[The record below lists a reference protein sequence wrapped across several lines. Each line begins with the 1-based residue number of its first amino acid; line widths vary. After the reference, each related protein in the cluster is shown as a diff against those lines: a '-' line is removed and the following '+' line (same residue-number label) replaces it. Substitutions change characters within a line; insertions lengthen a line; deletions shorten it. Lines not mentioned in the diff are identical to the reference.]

1 MMEPIGKY
9 LKKIQIDISQANMPT
24 TSSTDGLSPSTG
36 AVLSL
41 SKGSG
46 HGGDSRNSGFGDNAC
61 PICRGLGFITRD
73 VPVGHP
79 DFGRAIPCQC
89 KREELEA
96 TRLSDLRR
104 ASNLGMLSH
113 MTFDSFRIDI
123 DGLSAEKQKNLRQ
136 AFAQAQSFAEQPDG
150 WLIFKG
156 GYGCG
161 KTHLAAAIAN
171 RRIECSHPALFIVV
185 PDLLDHLRATFSPT
199 SEATYD
205 ERFESVRTTPL
216 LILDDLGTHA
226 ASSWAQEK
234 LYQIFNHRYNAQLPT
249 VITTNHELEEI
260 DLRLRSRMVDP
271 SLVTICTILAPDY
284 RRGMSDDLEL
294 SSLSLHQDQTF
305 GSFDL
310 RPGELDREK
319 RENLKRAYSLVRN
332 YAENPVGWLVLTG
345 TYGCGKTHLAAAI
358 ANYRADRGYP
368 PLFVTVA
375 DLLDHLR
382 ATFSPNSLVS
392 YDKLFEQVR
401 TADFLVLDDLMT
413 QSATP
418 WAREKLY
425 QLFDYRYNA
434 RLPTVITMNETLD
447 EVDPRL
453 RSRMLDRSRCTIFAM
468 SVPSYRK
475 KRN

>member
-1 MMEPIGKY
+1 
-9 LKKIQIDISQANMPT
+9 MPT
-24 TSSTDGLSPSTG
+24 MSSTDGS
-36 AVLSL
+36 
-41 SKGSG
+41 SG
-46 HGGDSRNSGFGDNAC
+46 DFKDSRSAENVC

-113 MTFDSFRIDI
+113 MTFDSFLP
-123 DGLSAEKQKNLRQ
+123 DGIGLNPEKQRNLRQ
-136 AFAQAQSFAEQPDG
+136 AFAQARSFAEDPDG
-150 WLIFKG
+150 WLILKG

-171 RRIECSHPALFIVV
+171 YRIQRGHPALFVVV

-199 SEATYD
+199 SEVRYD
-205 ERFESVRTTPL
+205 ERFESVKTTPL

-226 ASSWAQEK
+226 ASVWADEK
-234 LYQIFNHRYNAQLPT
+234 LYQILNYRYNAQLPT
-249 VITTNHELEEI
+249 VITTNYQLEEI
-260 DLRLRSRMVDP
+260 DLRLRSRMADP
-271 SLVTICTILAPDY
+271 SLSAICTILAPDF
-284 RRGMSDDLEL
+284 RRAGVGGDDSEL

-305 GSFDL
+305 DNFDM
-310 RPGELDREK
+310 RTGELDRE
-319 RENLKRAYSLVRN
+319 RQENLRRTFSMARN
-332 YAENPVGWLVLTG
+332 YAENPAGWLVLTG

-358 ANYRADRGYP
+358 ANHRANLGYP

-425 QLFDYRYNA
+425 QLFDHRYNA
-434 RLPTVITMNETLD
+434 RLPTVITMNETLE
-447 EVDPRL
+447 EVDARL

-468 SVPSYRK
+468 KIPSYRK